1 MGGMAKNRTPY
12 GLNIIHQ
19 CLSCPVTEDG
29 LFCHLGPKALK
40 ELNAIRQTSVY
51 PKGASLFVEGQTA
64 DGLFVLCSGKV
75 KLTASHSQGR
85 SIILRVAGPGELL
98 GLSATIAGHVYEVGA
113 ETLEPVQVNYLPRAT
128 FLQFVEQHGEVA
140 MQIARHASLEL
151 RRAYAQVTR
160 IALAPTTRAK
170 LAGLLLEWSETNG
183 EPGTQGVRFHLPLT
197 QQEIGEVI
205 GSSRETVSRAINEF
219 RRKGLIRVNG
229 TAITLQNPSGLK
241 KFLA

>member
-1 MGGMAKNRTPY
+1 MAGRTPY
-12 GLNIIHQ
+12 GLEIIHQ

-51 PKGASLFVEGQTA
+51 PKGAVLFVEGQTV

-75 KLTASHSQGR
+75 KITASHPQGR

-98 GLSATIAGHVYEVGA
+98 GLSATIAGHVYEVSA

-128 FLQFVEQHGEVA
+128 FLQFVERHGEVA

-151 RRAYAQVTR
+151 RRAYSQVTR

-170 LAGLLLEWSETNG
+170 LAGLLLEWSEANG
-183 EPGTQGVRFHLPLT
+183 EPGGQGIRFQLPLT
-197 QQEIGEVI
+197 QQEIGEII
-205 GSSRETVSRAINEF
+205 GSSRETVSRALNEF
-219 RRKGLIRVNG
+219 RRKGLIRVKG
-229 TAITLQNPSGLK
+229 TSITLSDPQKLK
-241 KFLA
+241 AFLA

>member
-1 MGGMAKNRTPY
+1 MAGSRTPY

-51 PKGASLFVEGQTA
+51 PKGAALFVEGQTA

-75 KLTASHSQGR
+75 KLTASHPQGR
-85 SIILRVAGPGELL
+85 SIILRVARPGELL

-128 FLQFVEQHGEVA
+128 FLQFVEQHGDVA

-183 EPGTQGVRFHLPLT
+183 EPGMREHFQLPLT
-197 QQEIGEVI
+197 QQEIGELI

-219 RRKGLIRVNG
+219 RRKGFIRVNG
-229 TAITLQNPSGLK
+229 ASITLQNPSGLK